1 MRISCWMFPNN
12 VVATP
17 EISNLGGV
25 LYFSLFC
32 VYNMFANRNPL
43 RLQSLPSASSTM
55 TARWRHYYI
64 TLTTE
69 MLNLLLC
76 VPAFIITNGGSTLF

>member
-1 MRISCWMFPNN
+1 MFPNN

-17 EISNLGGV
+17 ETYNLGGV

-32 VYNMFANRNPL
+32 VGNMFANCNPL

-55 TARWRHYYI
+55 TARWRHYHIYSYYRDVEFALVRSSI
-64 TLTTE
+64 YYY
-69 MLNLLLC
+69 
-76 VPAFIITNGGSTLF
+76 